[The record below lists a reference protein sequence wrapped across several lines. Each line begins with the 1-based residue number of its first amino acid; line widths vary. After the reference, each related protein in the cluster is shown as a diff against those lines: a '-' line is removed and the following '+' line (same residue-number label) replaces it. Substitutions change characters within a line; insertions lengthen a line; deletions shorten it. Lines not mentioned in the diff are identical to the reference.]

1 VSRTIRERPR
11 LALLVGL
18 GLACLVAV
26 GALAGVLLAGGDA
39 SSTGDQGRSQAQTRQ
54 AQTRQARQLRAARAN
69 LEKADTE
76 LSEARDGVGRAQRRG
91 AAQRARAESW
101 RRRAQRLE
109 RRNRALR
116 RALAE
121 IRRE

>member
-26 GALAGVLLAGGDA
+26 GALAGVLVAGGEDSPGDA
-39 SSTGDQGRSQAQTRQ
+39 GPTP
-54 AQTRQARQLRAARAN
+54 AQTRQARELRAARAN
-69 LEKADTE
+69 LDQAGAE
-76 LSEARDGVGRAQRRG
+76 LSEARAEAGRAQRRG
-91 AAQRARAESW
+91 AAQRARADSW

-109 RRNRALR
+109 QRNRALR
-116 RALAE
+116 RVLA
-121 IRRE
+121 RAREE